1 VRLDVDPTWLEADER
16 MGDRAC
22 KHVSTLRAIP

>member
-1 VRLDVDPTWLEADER
+1 VRLHVNATRLQADER

-22 KHVSTLRAIP
+22 EHAARL